1 MSEETVLKAEVK
13 EGSSKTSWP
22 ALMLIGAGAML
33 LVTNLLHISLMNYLW
48 PGFIAGLG
56 LLMIWPSYQSTAER
70 QSRLSFLA
78 VPGAVLLAMGGLFF
92 LLNLTNHF
100 ESMAYSWTLLLAAG
114 AAGYAYLKRFDD
126 SGAAQEK
133 THRFIRTM
141 VLAFMVLATI
151 FELLIFQSLGAW
163 WPILLIGVGAYMYL
177 KNKRSESE

>member
-13 EGSSKTSWP
+13 SGSTKTLWP
-22 ALMLIGAGAML
+22 ALLLISAGVIL
-33 LVTNLLHISLMNYLW
+33 LITNLLNISLMNYLW

-56 LLMIWPSYQSTAER
+56 LLMVWPSYQSTAER
-70 QSRLSFLA
+70 QSPFSFLA
-78 VPGAVLLAMGGLFF
+78 VPGAVLLAMSGLFF
-92 LLNLTNHF
+92 LMNLSHHF

-126 SGAAQEK
+126 SGAVQEK
-133 THRFIRTM
+133 SHRFIRTM

-163 WPILLIGVGAYMYL
+163 WPLLLIGVGVYMYL